1 MEAIDLATQP
11 PRSPNLRL
19 GGLLMLARTI
29 DKLRASLPGGNLG
42 VYYIRGFSATL
53 LSELGIDEAALRDAV
68 ARAHSDD
75 EIVGWVREHSDPA
88 RYDEINALLRSRRI
102 ADRIDDPEFVARYP
116 IVATLPR
123 EMPLL
128 DMLDRDDR
136 SMFAS
141 V

>member
-1 MEAIDLATQP
+1 MDALDLTTHP

-42 VYYIRGFSATL
+42 VYYIRGFSATM
-53 LSELGIDEAALRDAV
+53 LSELGIDEAALRDVV
-68 ARAHSDD
+68 ARAQSDD
-75 EIVGWVREHSDPA
+75 DVVRWVREHSDSS

-102 ADRIDDPEFVARYP
+102 ADRIDDPAFAERYP

-128 DMLDRDDR
+128 DMLDDDDR
-136 SMFAS
+136 ATFA
-141 V
+141 